1 MQHIIL
7 IPVYNDWESLNLLL
21 TKIDKS
27 LKKRIRI
34 LIINDAST
42 EIINIKKNKL
52 KKIEKIIILTLS
64 KNLGSQKAISIGL
77 DYLKKNKKKTYI
89 TIMDGDGEDDPAQL
103 NKMMNLA
110 EKNKDFVITS
120 NRTTRNENLI
130 IQIGYKVHL
139 IISFFFTWNWISF
152 GNFTSF
158 YSNNLKKIN
167 LKKVWY
173 AYPSAVLNSCKI
185 KKIFSRRKKRFFG
198 NSKVNLIKLIEH
210 SFRII
215 GVFSIRVIIMSILLF
230 IFFSLV
236 IKNNFFLFLILFF
249 NLLIFYT
256 KIKNFPDRNI
266 DYRNYLNSIKYF

>member
-1 MQHIIL
+1 MKHIIL
-7 IPVYNDWESLNLLL
+7 IPVYNDWKSLNLLL

-27 LKKRIRI
+27 LKKKIKI

-42 EIINIKKNKL
+42 ETISLKKNKL
-52 KKIEKIIILTLS
+52 KKIKKIIILTLS
-64 KNLGSQKAISIGL
+64 KNLGSQKAISVGL
-77 DYLKKNKKKTYI
+77 DYLKKNEKETYI
-89 TIMDGDGEDDPAQL
+89 TIMDGDGEDDPTQL

-158 YSNNLKKIN
+158 YLNNLKKIN

-173 AYPSAVLNSCKI
+173 AYPSAILNSCKI
-185 KKIFSRRKKRFFG
+185 KKIFSKRKKRFFG

-215 GVFSIRVIIMSILLF
+215 GVFSIRVIISSILLF
-230 IFFSLV
+230 IFFSIV
-236 IKNNFFLFLILFF
+236 IKNNLFLFLLIFF
-249 NLLIFYT
+249 YLLIFY
-256 KIKNFPDRNI
+256 F
-266 DYRNYLNSIKYF
+266 